1 MLLPYFCFSRKVFGN
16 HVFSA
21 VFSSPPLI
29 HRLVDS
35 RCVRSEMRGPLARLF
50 QAYVGQRPPPIK
62 IKTFE
67 DMKSMQSLLSLS
79 EFLKL
84 VRACSATYI

>member
-1 MLLPYFCFSRKVFGN
+1 MR
-16 HVFSA
+16 A
-21 VFSSPPLI
+21 
-29 HRLVDS
+29 
-35 RCVRSEMRGPLARLF
+35 EMRGPLARLF

-84 VRACSATYI
+84 VRTCSATYI